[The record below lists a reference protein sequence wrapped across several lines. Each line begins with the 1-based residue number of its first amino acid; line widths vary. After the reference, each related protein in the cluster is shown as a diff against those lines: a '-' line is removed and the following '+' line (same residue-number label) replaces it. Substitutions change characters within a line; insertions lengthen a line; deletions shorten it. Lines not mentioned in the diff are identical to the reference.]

1 MVCNTFLDKI
11 YIHLRESAKGVGR
24 PEFRLP
30 LTIIGGL
37 LLPFPLAAFGW
48 FTQMRLSIAVL
59 ILASSTV
66 SFALILV
73 MVTLSSYVV
82 DAFGLYS
89 ASAMTGLIISRCL
102 MGSFLPLTAGPLVDR
117 FDYGWGFTIAAAF
130 PLILSPIPMLVMRY
144 GIHWRQWSRFTR
156 DE

>member
-1 MVCNTFLDKI
+1 
-11 YIHLRESAKGVGR
+11 
-24 PEFRLP
+24 
-30 LTIIGGL
+30 
-37 LLPFPLAAFGW
+37 
-48 FTQMRLSIAVL
+48 MRLSIAVL